1 MSMNLRM
8 DQTFDASLTRRPGW
22 RRTIAVGM
30 LVLAVVVSVL
40 LVFRPDSHSRA
51 LDPESAGPPQDT
63 RPIATGTLDGVL
75 WKQFVWSTPDG
86 QTCLYFEAGASMAN
100 CGHWENETP
109 FAIMGSD
116 SPVTVG
122 QRGATTV
129 VIQGVL
135 RTDVTS
141 VRIVE
146 PDSNVAASLQSAR
159 TAGMKYAIPVF
170 MLPVTRRD
178 TAVDNDGRYVMV
190 GAFDGK
196 TELGRIRVLVLNL
209 GYCGSETCT

>member
-1 MSMNLRM
+1 MNLRM
-8 DQTFDASLTRRPGW
+8 DQTLDASLTRRPGR

-30 LVLAVVVSVL
+30 LVFVVIVSAL
-40 LVFRPDSHSRA
+40 LVLRPDSHSRA
-51 LDPESAGPPQDT
+51 LYPESAGPPWDAS
-63 RPIATGTLDGVL
+63 PIATGTLDGVV

-86 QTCLYFEAGASMAN
+86 QTCLYFSAGASMAN
-100 CGHWENETP
+100 CGHWDNEIP

-146 PDSNVAASLQSAR
+146 PDNNVAASLQSAR
-159 TAGMKYAIPVF
+159 TAAMKYAVPVF
-170 MLPVTRRD
+170 MLPVTRRE
-178 TAVDNDGRYVMV
+178 TAIDNDGRYVMV
-190 GAFDGK
+190 GAFDGR
-196 TELGRIRVLVLNL
+196 TELGRIRVPVLNL
-209 GYCGSETCT
+209 GYCGSEMCT

>member
-1 MSMNLRM
+1 
-8 DQTFDASLTRRPGW
+8 
-22 RRTIAVGM
+22 M
-30 LVLAVVVSVL
+30 LVFAVIVLAYSFL
-40 LVFRPDSHSRA
+40 RPDSHSRA
-51 LDPESAGPPQDT
+51 PDPESAGPPRDA
-63 RPIATGTLDGVL
+63 RPIATGTIDGVL
-75 WKQFVWSTPDG
+75 WQQFVWSTPDG

-122 QRGATTV
+122 KRGATTV

-146 PDSNVAASLQSAR
+146 PANNVAASLQSAR
-159 TAGMKYAIPVF
+159 TGTGAMKYPVPVF
-170 MLPVTRRD
+170 MLPVTLRD
-178 TAVDNDGRYVMV
+178 TAVDDDGRYVMV
-190 GAFDGK
+190 GAFDGR